1 MSAANAKNTEPS
13 MEEILASIRRI
24 ISDDQGGG
32 ENAQPQ
38 ASEVSQDT
46 FDHFSVSSTPHVE
59 QAPVSS
65 QSSVD
70 DLFDSFDAETET
82 DVVDELDFREA
93 DDLMNDPVQEAQQ
106 DYEEVQQ
113 DEELELVS
121 PLEPEPVFS
130 PKSFAQPD
138 YPEPPRRS
146 FSDERLISSNTDH
159 SVSNAFNAL
168 AHTILTNNGRT
179 LEDLVS
185 DMMRPMLKNWLD
197 DNLPTIVERLVR
209 SEIER
214 VARGG
219 RG

>member
-24 ISDDQGGG
+24 ISDDEGS
-32 ENAQPQ
+32 ATSSSPQ
-38 ASEVSQDT
+38 TSDAGQDA
-46 FDHFSVSSTPHVE
+46 FDHFSVSSTSYEE
-59 QAPVSS
+59 QPPVSTS

-70 DLFDSFDAETET
+70 DLFDSFDAAGDEEP
-82 DVVDELDFREA
+82 VDELDFRES
-93 DDLMNDPVQEAQQ
+93 DDLMDDPIQELEHEQ
-106 DYEEVQQ
+106 EE
-113 DEELELVS
+113 EELELGN
-121 PLEPEPVFS
+121 PIEPEPAFH
-130 PKSFAQPD
+130 AQPFSKPD
-138 YPEPPRRS
+138 YSEAPRRA
-146 FSDERLISSNTDH
+146 FSEDRLLSSNTD
-159 SVSNAFNAL
+159 STVSNAFNAL

>member
-24 ISDDQGGG
+24 ISDDQG
-32 ENAQPQ
+32 NASNPEPQ
-38 ASEVSQDT
+38 SLEADFDGFDTDVISVADTTPEELSAVSM
-46 FDHFSVSSTPHVE
+46 P
-59 QAPVSS
+59 
-65 QSSVD
+65 QSNVD
-70 DLFDSFDAETET
+70 DLFDSFDGTPEEAEELEFR
-82 DVVDELDFREA
+82 DAEEPHDEQAFEQD
-93 DDLMNDPVQEAQQ
+93 QES
-106 DYEEVQQ
+106 
-113 DEELELVS
+113 EELELNN
-121 PLEPEPVFS
+121 PIEPEP
-130 PKSFAQPD
+130 
-138 YPEPPRRS
+138 EPFYSEPAPRHIEAPRQR
-146 FSDERLISSNTDH
+146 FNEERLISSSTDH
-159 SVSNAFNAL
+159 SVTNAFNAL

-209 SEIER
+209 AEIER